1 MSVSLEKKKPKHDYY
16 GFSKDEEYKR
26 KPDYPIIKNKS
37 STKKT
42 VFFVLAITLIIIW
55 VSAAGVSGYHAW
67 NEFPDSSLWVKLIRV
82 YVAIVFAPIYLFYIF
97 VKTTVFKQM

>member
-37 STKKT
+37 STKKLPC
-42 VFFVLAITLIIIW
+42 FL
-55 VSAAGVSGYHAW
+55 YYRPH
-67 NEFPDSSLWVKLIRV
+67 
-82 YVAIVFAPIYLFYIF
+82 
-97 VKTTVFKQM
+97 

>member
-82 YVAIVFAPIYLFYIF
+82 CSNCFCSIYLFYIF